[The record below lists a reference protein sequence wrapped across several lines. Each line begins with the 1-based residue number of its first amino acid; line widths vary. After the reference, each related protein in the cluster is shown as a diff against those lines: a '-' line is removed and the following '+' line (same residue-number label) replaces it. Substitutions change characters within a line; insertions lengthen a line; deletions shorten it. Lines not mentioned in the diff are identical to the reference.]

1 MYACYA
7 VQRKM
12 LANKKPES
20 DAKRP
25 NPDELYGKAL
35 ASAGFTI
42 STLADFSMANLGTV
56 HARAECTWCLYTT
69 TYVTTGLLLHVRCV
83 RLCTAHV
90 TLAPHRTAPRTAPQS
105 KAG

>member
-42 STLADFSMANLGTV
+42 STLADFSMAKVSTV
-56 HARAECTWCLYTT
+56 QAR
-69 TYVTTGLLLHVRCV
+69 TYV
-83 RLCTAHV
+83 AHV
-90 TLAPHRTAPRTAPQS
+90 HYHDLFHTA
-105 KAG
+105 